1 MKKKNKRLRT
11 LILFIIPVFIL
22 MIMMLRDKK
31 RKAKVITKRG
41 KSIALSIEGE
51 ENLDILAGWC
61 KVFHQST
68 DHFII
73 GRFTI
78 PTKVSIAAFLSPFL

>member
-1 MKKKNKRLRT
+1 
-11 LILFIIPVFIL
+11 

-68 DHFII
+68 DHLIIGKFII
-73 GRFTI
+73 
-78 PTKVSIAAFLSPFL
+78 PTMDNIAAYLSP